1 MTLLMS
7 CTSYSQVVSDSVV
20 LSNDSIGLDSTTIS
34 NEELEKVFDA
44 IDTLVYQDSVKTVLI
59 RDMEYQ
65 IRNYEFLSRQ
75 DSLLLNYKNRQI
87 DILNEEIV
95 LYDNRL
101 KKVDKWYNKP
111 WVGFI
116 AGCATITVSSW
127 IVKNVVD

>member
-1 MTLLMS
+1 MS
-7 CTSYSQVVSDSVV
+7 CTSYSQVVSDSVI

-34 NEELEKVFDA
+34 NEELERVFDA

-65 IRNYEFLSRQ
+65 IRNYEFLSGQ